1 MKKNTL
7 FCFLISLVACTSST
21 NENKN
26 ENNNENNNISDW
38 APSFHKVDVVNPIL
52 VPDTSSRF
60 FCPLQSDTVKW
71 EAKNVLNPT
80 ALVKDGKVYLLYR
93 AQDSVMTS
101 RIGLAISED
110 GIHFKRQ
117 AQPIFYPAQ
126 DSFAIYEGKGGI
138 EDP

>member
-1 MKKNTL
+1 MKRNTSL
-7 FCFLISLVACTSST
+7 CFLILFAACTSRPNDYK

-26 ENNNENNNISDW
+26 ITDW
-38 APSFHKVDVVNPIL
+38 APIFHKVDIVNPIL

-60 FCPLQSDTVKW
+60 LCPLQNDTVQW

-93 AQDSVMTS
+93 AQDSAMTS

-126 DSFAIYEGKGGI
+126 DSFAI
-138 EDP
+138 